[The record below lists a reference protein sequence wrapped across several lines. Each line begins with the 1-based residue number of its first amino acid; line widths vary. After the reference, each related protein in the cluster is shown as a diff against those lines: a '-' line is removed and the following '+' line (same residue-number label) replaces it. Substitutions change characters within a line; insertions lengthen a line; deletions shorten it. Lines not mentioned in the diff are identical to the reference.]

1 MPEIKKKMKYTG
13 KNFDCRPGTK
23 LVTRAADTRRM
34 TRLLDIIAF
43 GGNTVLQSDAAR
55 PCR

>member
-1 MPEIKKKMKYTG
+1 MKYTG

-23 LVTRAADTRRM
+23 LATRAARRM

>member
-1 MPEIKKKMKYTG
+1 MKYTG

-23 LVTRAADTRRM
+23 LATRAADTRRM